1 MATSTKH
8 GVKPTPEESQSER
21 AGNHPSL
28 SCGPARGR
36 RCVAAPF
43 GNSRTHGDD
52 EVCRL
57 GSREQGGVGSKVLK
71 RYEGHKHNRISYRDR
86 NFEIHSSSVK

>member
-21 AGNHPSL
+21 VGNHLSL
-28 SCGPARGR
+28 SCSPAKGR
-36 RCVAAPF
+36 WYMATPF
-43 GNSRTHGDD
+43 GNDRMHGTD
-52 EVCRL
+52 EVCRP